1 MLPLSITAIISF
13 ESLLLFFARWG
24 RSSYFLFSCLT
35 ENILLYWI
43 LPRFERNTSVTNE
56 SWIDTKERKKRIQLV
71 TKKKENIG
79 HDSWLIRAVELS
91 IRVVYETFNQFNDT
105 ARNWCLQ
112 RNMPIFDLEFAFDHS
127 RLPCFLLLLP
137 ILRIIKLFSSMVP
150 LCTVAIPT
158 DRKIPHRNNV

>member
-13 ESLLLFFARWG
+13 ESLFLFFARWQI
-24 RSSYFLFSCLT
+24 FLFL
-35 ENILLYWI
+35 ILLFDRKYSFVLNFAQIWKEYVRHEWI
-43 LPRFERNTSVTNE
+43 VNRHVERE
-56 SWIDTKERKKRIQLV
+56 KRIQLV